1 MTLLALL
8 VLETSYG
15 RSLLPPTS
23 VVIQDLDGRPM
34 DDPKAG
40 LKNRT
45 LGCPE
50 YEIIGLRHRMT
61 HRDVENKLPL
71 LDEMVHTLMSR
82 DTDSRIIPR
91 EEEAVRAWLA
101 SDKIFHIMRDHPAH
115 CLFGYIMG
123 CCWGVKINQDRSRI
137 SKAATKMFL
146 TSHLHEYDY
155 DQVLL
160 DEFIWPLAKQNMMA
174 HDSYCCEVFQLSQ
187 PFPIHR
193 KDRFFVGSRI
203 LMGGGKNDTEE
214 LSDLDLCPQYCLP
227 QTVRYLPEWK
237 FC

>member
-123 CCWGVKINQDRSRI
+123 CRFGILINLFYVMWCCCSDFFFNEKKKVAGELKSTRI
-137 SKAATKMFL
+137 VQES
-146 TSHLHEYDY
+146 
-155 DQVLL
+155 
-160 DEFIWPLAKQNMMA
+160 
-174 HDSYCCEVFQLSQ
+174 
-187 PFPIHR
+187 
-193 KDRFFVGSRI
+193 
-203 LMGGGKNDTEE
+203 
-214 LSDLDLCPQYCLP
+214 
-227 QTVRYLPEWK
+227 VRRRPRC
-237 FC
+237 F